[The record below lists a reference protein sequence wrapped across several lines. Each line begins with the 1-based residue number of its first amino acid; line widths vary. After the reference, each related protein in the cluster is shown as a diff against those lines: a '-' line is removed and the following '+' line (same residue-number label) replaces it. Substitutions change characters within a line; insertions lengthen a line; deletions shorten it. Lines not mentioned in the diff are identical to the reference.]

1 MVDKPTIAKWH
12 NEPVR
17 SDSTF
22 LSASSEQC
30 RCSPLKSKEQD
41 MTITKDT
48 FEGRNESGTG
58 VVSARIKDYFSDQ
71 FEGKPSIF
79 VSDGELVA
87 LKAIYQKSAST
98 SFTIHLLFD
107 AKIEKG
113 KHFFTEKF
121 PCPFSFSYTEH
132 NHTKGYTS
140 IEDAGSIEV
149 IEFDID
155 KGLFKA
161 TFNFTFNDFVN
172 KNKKHQI
179 HDGHIDV
186 QGLEIIEG

>member
-1 MVDKPTIAKWH
+1 
-12 NEPVR
+12 
-17 SDSTF
+17 
-22 LSASSEQC
+22 
-30 RCSPLKSKEQD
+30 

-58 VVSARIKDYFSDQ
+58 FVNARIKDYFTNQ

-87 LKAIYQKSAST
+87 LKAIYQKSTST
-98 SFTIHLLFD
+98 SFSIYLIFD
-107 AKIEKG
+107 ANIEKG
-113 KHFFTEKF
+113 KHFFTERF
-121 PCPFSFSYTEH
+121 PCPFSFSYTEL

-140 IEDAGSIEV
+140 IEDEGSIEV

-161 TFNFTFNDFVN
+161 TFNFTFKDFDN
-172 KNKKHQI
+172 NNKKHQI